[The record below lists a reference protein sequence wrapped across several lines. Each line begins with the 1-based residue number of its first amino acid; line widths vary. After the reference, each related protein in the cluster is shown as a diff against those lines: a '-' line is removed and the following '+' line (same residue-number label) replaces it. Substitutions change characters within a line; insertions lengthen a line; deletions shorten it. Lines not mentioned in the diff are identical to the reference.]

1 MRLSKRVDRSD
12 ASFSSQSPRIGG
24 KNESRA
30 RHSVGV
36 RTHWKR
42 LGADLGLVYASATH
56 GTSSET
62 SRFTGAALFGTTHA
76 SLCQTEERF
85 MKLVRRIVMRTALS
99 LAGLATSFA
108 QHAQADF
115 DRRADFFQ
123 YKTVLAS
130 AGLLALAAAIV
141 LRVAAQKMV

>member
-1 MRLSKRVDRSD
+1 
-12 ASFSSQSPRIGG
+12 
-24 KNESRA
+24 
-30 RHSVGV
+30 
-36 RTHWKR
+36 
-42 LGADLGLVYASATH
+42 
-56 GTSSET
+56 
-62 SRFTGAALFGTTHA
+62 
-76 SLCQTEERF
+76 